1 MTVDPEADDAAHL
14 HMNVKPPPTDPWVA
28 FDRAQQL
35 RTLAQIDD
43 AIEVLQP
50 ALERVDDEKIR
61 ALQIDLLMEAERYE
75 DLEALLMPLQREH
88 PNETEILMALAAV
101 NSRMGNNRQ
110 AIRWYERVRLA
121 TRPEERIEV
130 LNPLA
135 SAYFGDGN
143 NAKAREMLEK
153 SLVVNPDQPEIQRLL
168 DQALGKDGNS
178 SR

>member
-1 MTVDPEADDAAHL
+1 
-14 HMNVKPPPTDPWVA
+14 
-28 FDRAQQL
+28 
-35 RTLAQIDD
+35 
-43 AIEVLQP
+43 
-50 ALERVDDEKIR
+50 
-61 ALQIDLLMEAERYE
+61 
-75 DLEALLMPLQREH
+75 
-88 PNETEILMALAAV
+88 
-101 NSRMGNNRQ
+101 MGNNRQ